1 MKLILKNKKN
11 IDFTKIEEIWN
22 KKNIQNVV
30 YSIFIAT
37 IIVFI
42 CNFSNSNFFF
52 FDDAQNEFLPYLKET
67 GRIWL
72 KGEIPFIIKNTIIGQ
87 NQLIEFH
94 RAIFLPQNILI
105 SILSNV
111 FSFEVV
117 ASILAFINLLIIS
130 FFSLKIGEALD
141 LKEGSKKLLTF
152 LFAINPIFIYMYS
165 SSWWN

>member
-72 KGEIPFIIKNTIIGQ
+72 KGEIPFIIKNTIIG
-87 NQLIEFH
+87 
-94 RAIFLPQNILI
+94 
-105 SILSNV
+105 
-111 FSFEVV
+111 
-117 ASILAFINLLIIS
+117 
-130 FFSLKIGEALD
+130 
-141 LKEGSKKLLTF
+141 
-152 LFAINPIFIYMYS
+152 
-165 SSWWN
+165 